1 MEDEMRRFTVFVPG
15 IVLLLLGS
23 GKVWTHTQS
32 LQAFLSV
39 RCGPDGLSPA
49 THAPAFWA
57 TMFSGHCWGCP
68 VAFSG
73 VVMILAA
80 TALWFVPAAVARS
93 GAR

>member
-49 THAPAFWA
+49 SHAPAFWA
-57 TMFSGHCWGCP
+57 TMFNGHCWGCP

-73 VVMILAA
+73 AVMILAA
-80 TALWFVPAAVARS
+80 TALWFAPPAVARF